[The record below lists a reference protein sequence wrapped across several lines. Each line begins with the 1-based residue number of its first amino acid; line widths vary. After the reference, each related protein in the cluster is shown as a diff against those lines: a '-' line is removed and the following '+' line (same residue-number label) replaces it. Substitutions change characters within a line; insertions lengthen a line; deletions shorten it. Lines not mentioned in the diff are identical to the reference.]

1 MIDGGRPSSLHLG
14 VAAVSANVLS
24 RRLPR
29 IVVRGNNIIRM
40 LFSLLR
46 LIPSMIMKEANIP

>member
-14 VAAVSANVLS
+14 VAAVSANVVS

-29 IVVRGNNIIRM
+29 IVVRGNNIIK
-40 LFSLLR
+40 
-46 LIPSMIMKEANIP
+46 IPVLSSSTDTIDHNEGG